1 MNFIYQHYVPP
12 SPFLTSIHKSK
23 SVADL
28 AHQSQPNIRDHF
40 PPHTCQVSIQSNFHI
55 SQLSVFFQNL
65 SKLFKNHSRGGL
77 RARLLHR
84 RALLSKSIFFKIK
97 TSTVLP
103 EVVKLADHPG
113 NGLPDHVDPL
123 ELGRAISPNQVKDV
137 EVSVKEHRR
146 GGIPFQ
152 GGNQSS
158 LFTCCQNLCLV
169 KVG

>member
-1 MNFIYQHYVPP
+1 MNFIYQHYVPQ

-28 AHQSQPNIRDHF
+28 VHQSQPNIRDHF

-55 SQLSVFFQNL
+55 SQLSVFFKTCL
-65 SKLFKNHSRGGL
+65 SFSKTTHGVAYVHVCSIDEHTFQ
-77 RARLLHR
+77 RA
-84 RALLSKSIFFKIK
+84 FFKKIK
-97 TSTVLP
+97 SSTVLP

-123 ELGRAISPNQVKDV
+123 EVGRTISQKQVKDV
-137 EVSVKEHRR
+137 EVSVKEHRG

-158 LFTCCQNLCLV
+158 LFTWCQNLCLV